1 MSQPRQLLFRA
12 CVRLRRCERASQP
25 QSHFSHSFSCCC
37 CTAAAAASSAALPH
51 CCECLCLVKVKLN
64 PRLGGKINEKTS
76 TENDVDG
83 GEHQRSGD
91 ERTGRIWREREKRKK
106 ASEQQKP
113 RWVKN
118 MSFPFSPTPHRRRE
132 GERERE
138 EGRGRK

>member
-37 CTAAAAASSAALPH
+37 CTAAAAASAALPH

-83 GEHQRSGD
+83 DEHRRSGD
-91 ERTGRIWREREKRKK
+91 ERTRRTWREREKWKK

-132 GERERE
+132 GEREGGGE
-138 EGRGRK
+138 SRGNI